1 MLRHL
6 LKAHFIHFK
15 KTCFSDKLNGTLQLK
30 KWQCQVMKYECRSIE
45 TR

>member
-15 KTCFSDKLNGTLQLK
+15 KTCFSDKLNGTLKLK
-30 KWQCQVMKYECRSIE
+30 KMAMSSYEI
-45 TR
+45 